1 MYDMAKSCV
10 RQNNLMSE
18 YFLCSIGVRQGDNL
32 SPLLFALFINDFSKY
47 IEGKYTGLSINNC
60 YPTLLDDD
68 IAMLNMFVLLYAD
81 DTIVLAE
88 NACELQKALDAV
100 HDYCGMYKL
109 TVNIK
114 KTKIIVF
121 SRGKVKRFPTFKYGK
136 NTIEVVS
143 DYIYLGIT
151 MNFNNKFNKAIN
163 KQLDQGRKALFSML
177 VKTKKLNMPID
188 IECNLFEKL
197 VFPILLYGCEIWGFH
212 CVNMLETFYRKFLK
226 KILHLRPSTPSCMVY
241 GEVGKLPLQVT
252 VDKHMINY
260 WIRLLNKD
268 STSYASII
276 YTITLKLF
284 ISGEYKTQW
293 LSRVKCILDNC
304 GLSYIWLNQN
314 RIDKSKCKS
323 IIHKRIEDIA
333 HQ

>member
-121 SRGKVKRFPTFKYGK
+121 SRAVVPNHFSTMPHFFITNFVMPPT
-136 NTIEVVS
+136 
-143 DYIYLGIT
+143 
-151 MNFNNKFNKAIN
+151 
-163 KQLDQGRKALFSML
+163 R
-177 VKTKKLNMPID
+177 
-188 IECNLFEKL
+188 
-197 VFPILLYGCEIWGFH
+197 
-212 CVNMLETFYRKFLK
+212 
-226 KILHLRPSTPSCMVY
+226 
-241 GEVGKLPLQVT
+241 
-252 VDKHMINY
+252 
-260 WIRLLNKD
+260 
-268 STSYASII
+268 
-276 YTITLKLF
+276 
-284 ISGEYKTQW
+284 
-293 LSRVKCILDNC
+293 
-304 GLSYIWLNQN
+304 
-314 RIDKSKCKS
+314 
-323 IIHKRIEDIA
+323 
-333 HQ
+333 

>member
-1 MYDMAKSCV
+1 MY
-10 RQNNLMSE
+10 
-18 YFLCSIGVRQGDNL
+18 
-32 SPLLFALFINDFSKY
+32 PLLFALFINDVSKY

-68 IAMLNMFVLLYAD
+68 IAMLNMLVLLYAD

-100 HDYCGMYKL
+100 HDYCVMYKL

-121 SRGKVKRFPTFKYGK
+121 SREKVKRFPKFKYGK

-151 MNFNNKFNKAIN
+151 MNFNNKFNKAI
-163 KQLDQGRKALFSML
+163 KKKLDQGRKALFSML

-212 CVNMLETFYRKFLK
+212 CVKKDLTSQTFN
-226 KILHLRPSTPSCMVY
+226 T
-241 GEVGKLPLQVT
+241 
-252 VDKHMINY
+252 
-260 WIRLLNKD
+260 
-268 STSYASII
+268 
-276 YTITLKLF
+276 
-284 ISGEYKTQW
+284 
-293 LSRVKCILDNC
+293 
-304 GLSYIWLNQN
+304 
-314 RIDKSKCKS
+314 
-323 IIHKRIEDIA
+323 
-333 HQ
+333 